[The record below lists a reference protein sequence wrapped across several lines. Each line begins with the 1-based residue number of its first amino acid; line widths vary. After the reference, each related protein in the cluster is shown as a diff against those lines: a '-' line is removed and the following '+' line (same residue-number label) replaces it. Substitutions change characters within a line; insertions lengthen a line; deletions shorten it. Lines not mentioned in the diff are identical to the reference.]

1 MRNAGMEP
9 PAAGNFYGSPALFL
23 QGTREKKV
31 ELDNRSPPFLV
42 WKGGCGAAGK
52 VVQSYKAH
60 MRQTEVISS
69 GQTAPSIQVGLFKPS
84 RAWEGGAGG
93 DGWVVL
99 SLQVEIDSKEKS
111 GAAGKVVQSYMS
123 KLLKECLIS

>member
-1 MRNAGMEP
+1 MGP
-9 PAAGNFYGSPALFL
+9 PAAGNYYGSPALFL

-52 VVQSYKAH
+52 VVQSY
-60 MRQTEVISS
+60 
-69 GQTAPSIQVGLFKPS
+69 
-84 RAWEGGAGG
+84 
-93 DGWVVL
+93 
-99 SLQVEIDSKEKS
+99 
-111 GAAGKVVQSYMS
+111 MS

>member
-1 MRNAGMEP
+1 MTNDTNPSCVTQEW
-9 PAAGNFYGSPALFL
+9 ALRQLVTTMVLLHYSF
-23 QGTREKKV
+23 RAHVRKKWN
-31 ELDNRSPPFLV
+31 LTIGHHLS
-42 WKGGCGAAGK
+42 WYGK
-52 VVQSYKAH
+52 VAAEQPE
-60 MRQTEVISS
+60 RLFNRTS

>member
-1 MRNAGMEP
+1 MRNAGMGP
-9 PAAGNFYGSPALFL
+9 PAAGNYYGSPALFL

-52 VVQSYKAH
+52 VVQSY
-60 MRQTEVISS
+60 
-69 GQTAPSIQVGLFKPS
+69 PSIQVGLFKPS

>member
-1 MRNAGMEP
+1 MTNDTNPSCVTQEW
-9 PAAGNFYGSPALFL
+9 ALRQL
-23 QGTREKKV
+23 VTTMVRTREKKV

-93 DGWVVL
+93 
-99 SLQVEIDSKEKS
+99 EKS
-111 GAAGKVVQSYMS
+111 V
-123 KLLKECLIS
+123 LFPEILKFNENLIK

>member
-52 VVQSYKAH
+52 VVQSY
-60 MRQTEVISS
+60 
-69 GQTAPSIQVGLFKPS
+69 
-84 RAWEGGAGG
+84 
-93 DGWVVL
+93 
-99 SLQVEIDSKEKS
+99 
-111 GAAGKVVQSYMS
+111 MS